1 MSPIAPDAVAP
12 SPHKAALAVPAA
24 VLSPVPASEALPRH
38 VAIIMDGNGRW
49 ARARGWERTR
59 GHLEGAESVRAIT
72 RECARLGIEA
82 LTLFA
87 FSTENWRRPR
97 LEVRFLMRLLE
108 RYLAREREEILMNG
122 IRLRSIGETE
132 ALPARV
138 RRKLSETIALS
149 KDQRGLTLTLAL
161 NYGGRREI
169 VRAVRRIARAVKSGE
184 LDPESI
190 DAGLIAENLD
200 TAGLPDPDLVIRTS
214 GEMRLSGFLL
224 WQLEYSEFW
233 VTPKPWPEFREAD
246 LHAALRAYAARGR
259 RRGGL

>member
-1 MSPIAPDAVAP
+1 MSPSAPDAVAP
-12 SPHKAALAVPAA
+12 REAPLAAPSAPP
-24 VLSPVPASEALPRH
+24 SSMPRPEPLPRH

-49 ARARGWERTR
+49 ARAHGWARTR
-59 GHLEGAESVRAIT
+59 GHLEGAESVRAVT

-108 RYLAREREEILMNG
+108 RYLEQERREILDNG

-132 ALPARV
+132 ALPLRV
-138 RRKLSETIALS
+138 RQKLAETIALS
-149 KDQRGLTLTLAL
+149 KDHRGLTLTLAL

-169 VRAVRRIARAVKSGE
+169 VRAVRRIARAVKSGGV
-184 LDPESI
+184 DPESI
-190 DAGLIAENLD
+190 DAGLIDENLD

-259 RRGGL
+259 HRGGL